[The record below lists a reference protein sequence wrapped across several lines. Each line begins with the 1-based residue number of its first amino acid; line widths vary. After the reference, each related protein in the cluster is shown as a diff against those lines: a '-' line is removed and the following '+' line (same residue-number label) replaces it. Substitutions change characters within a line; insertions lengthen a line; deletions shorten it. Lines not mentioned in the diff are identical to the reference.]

1 MSPRSK
7 FSMVA
12 VAAMICAAAQVHA
25 GTTRAQVEA
34 ELAEAIRTGNM
45 MANGESGLTMR
56 ELYPGSYP
64 APAAAAAIPV
74 SRGQVKAELQDARSQ
89 GTTAIISEGGMT
101 SGDESPKMAM
111 GKTRAQVR
119 AELAEAIRTG
129 NMIANGESGLM
140 LNQVN
145 PDRYANI
152 VPSGQPV
159 MSGADLSQ

>member
-12 VAAMICAAAQVHA
+12 VAAMIAAAAQVHA

-64 APAAAAAIPV
+64 APAAAASTV
-74 SRGQVKAELQDARSQ
+74 SREQVGAELQDARRQ
-89 GTTAIISEGGMT
+89 GTTAIIGEAGMAP
-101 SGDESPKMAM
+101 SDDSPKMAM

-145 PDRYANI
+145 PDRYAK
-152 VPSGQPV
+152 VMPSGQPV
-159 MSGADLSQ
+159 MSGAAADK